1 MSRAQAWLQHIS
13 NLLVGGTGLIYA
25 WMLFCLTSEDEFSIW
40 NHPWQGKVH
49 DLHLLF
55 APLLTLSF
63 GAIWVV
69 HASKRVRSKQ
79 EIRRSTGLTLC
90 LSFLPMLFSA
100 YLLQI
105 AVDEDWRN
113 IWKWVHLATSILWLG
128 GYVAHQLRPRTK
140 TKANLETLI

>member
-25 WMLFCLTSEDEFSIW
+25 WMLYFATSADEFSIW
-40 NHPWQGKVH
+40 NHPWQGQVH

-63 GAIWVV
+63 GIIWVV

-79 EIRRSTGLTLC
+79 KLRRGTGLALC

-105 AVDEDWRN
+105 AVDEDWRS
-113 IWKWVHLATSILWLG
+113 IWKWVHLATSVLWLAS
-128 GYVAHQLRPRTK
+128 YVAHQLRPKSR
-140 TKANLETLI
+140 A